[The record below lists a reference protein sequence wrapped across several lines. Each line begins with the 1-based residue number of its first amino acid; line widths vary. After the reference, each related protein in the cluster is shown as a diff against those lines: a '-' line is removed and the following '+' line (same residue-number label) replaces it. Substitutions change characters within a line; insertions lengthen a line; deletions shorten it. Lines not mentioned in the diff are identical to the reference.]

1 MILSLRPIRLLPVL
15 LLLGLLLSLLQAP
28 ARAASACRQVEAAQV
43 NAATSTMTNLSKSVT
58 GGLMT
63 PAAGSAANTAAQ
75 GCLSSLSSMGG
86 TFAFPSMSGILSSIE
101 NMACSMTTGMASGAV
116 SILSGPLNSYS
127 AYGLG
132 GSAGFGQSGI
142 TTVNSGPPS
151 IVSGSASSIMGGA
164 SGGVSGALGNVG
176 STMTTGAGSLPGANL
191 GTLPG
196 SNKAG
201 NAISN
206 GFNNIYRP

>member
-1 MILSLRPIRLLPVL
+1 MTLSRRPSRPLPLLFL
-15 LLLGLLLSLLQAP
+15 AGLVLLSLP
-28 ARAASACRQVEAAQV
+28 DPCRAASACRQVEAAQV
-43 NAATSTMTNLSKSVT
+43 NAATTTMTNLSKSVT

-86 TFAFPSMSGILSSIE
+86 TFAFPSMSGILTSLE
-101 NMACSMTTGMASGAV
+101 DLGCSMTTGMASGAV

-142 TTVNSGPPS
+142 TTVSSGPPS
-151 IVSGSASSIMGGA
+151 LVSGSASSIMGGA
-164 SGGVSGALGNVG
+164 SGGVSSVLGNVG
-176 STMTTGAGSLPGANL
+176 STMTNGAGGLPGANL

-206 GFNNIYRP
+206 GFNNIYK

>member
-1 MILSLRPIRLLPVL
+1 MKTPLIRTRPILFLASLVL
-15 LLLGLLLSLLQAP
+15 FFAP
-28 ARAASACRQVEAAQV
+28 SPASAASACQQVETAQV
-43 NAATSTMTNLSKSVT
+43 TAATTTMTNLSKSVT

-63 PAAGSAANTAAQ
+63 PAAGSAANAAAQ

-116 SILSGPLNSYS
+116 SVLSGPLNSYS

-132 GSAGFGQSGI
+132 GNAGFGQSGI
-142 TTVNSGPPS
+142 TTTSSGPPS

-164 SGGVSGALGNVG
+164 SGGVSSVLGNAG
-176 STMTTGAGSLPGANL
+176 STMTNGAGSLPGANL
-191 GTLPG
+191 GTIPG
-196 SNKAG
+196 TNRTSNG
-201 NAISN
+201 ISN
-206 GFNNIYRP
+206 SFNNIYK